1 MKMRFFLFALAAV
14 FLIPVTAQVVE
25 KEAALRSDETKAAE
39 DGWRFG
45 GVSTLNFAQAYLNNW
60 SAGGEN
66 SYSLNGLVSAFASFR
81 RNSFTWDNTL
91 DMGYGFMRQPTTGF
105 RKTDDRFN
113 LTSRAGY
120 RAFGDFFYSGLVNFR
135 TQFDKGFNFAN
146 DPEGLTPISRFM
158 APAYLI
164 TALGITYQPSTNFSF
179 FLAPIT
185 CRITIVNDDV
195 LSAAGAFGV
204 EPGRRTRT
212 EFGGYIRTA
221 FSKND
226 FEAEWLRNVTF
237 TTQLDLFSNYLHNPQ
252 NLTVNWR
259 TLVALRINRLL
270 AVNVSTNLIYDPNVL
285 IADADGNMATR
296 IQFQQ
301 LLGVGFSYNF

>member
-14 FLIPVTAQVVE
+14 FLIPATAQVTE
-25 KEAALRSDETKAAE
+25 HEAALRSDATKATE

-66 SYSLNGLVSAFASFR
+66 SYSLNGLVSVFASFR
-81 RNSFTWDNTL
+81 KNSFTWDNTL

-135 TQFDKGFNFAN
+135 TQFDRGYNFAN
-146 DPEGLTPISRFM
+146 PEEPVLISGFM
-158 APAYLI
+158 APAHLI
-164 TALGITYQPSTNFSF
+164 AALGISYQPSTNFSF

-185 CRITIVNDDV
+185 CRITIVNDTT
-195 LSAAGAFGV
+195 LTHLFGI
-204 EPGRRTRT
+204 ETGRTRT

-237 TTQLDLFSNYLHNPQ
+237 TTELDLFSNYLHNPQ

-259 TLVALRINRLL
+259 TLIALRINRFLS
-270 AVNVSTNLIYDPNVL
+270 VNVSTNLIYDPNVL
-285 IADADGNMATR
+285 IADADGNKATR

>member
-1 MKMRFFLFALAAV
+1 MKMRFFLFALAVV
-14 FLIPVTAQVVE
+14 FLVPATAQVVE
-25 KEAALRSDETKAAE
+25 KEAALRSDATKAAE

-81 RNSFTWDNTL
+81 RGSFTWDNTL